1 MLAVVSLAAIS
12 RFCRA
17 VASAAPSFSAVARGT
32 PSIGA
37 IVTLALSR
45 NVSIGEPGGGTSPAK
60 GCGSGW
66 QADRARI
73 AAASDRGATGLL
85 REGYRREAAPVSAFA
100 VQTGAPVAEEPV
112 LFSDRIMICDLD
124 LDDARTG
131 ETVREVARKVEQKM
145 ALAARQGEPATAARV
160 VGEERLAELRPYLV

>member
-17 VASAAPSFSAVARGT
+17 VARAAPSFSAVARGM

-66 QADRARI
+66 QAASARI

-85 REGYRREAAPVSAFA
+85 REGYRREATPVSVFA
-100 VQTGAPVAEEPV
+100 AQRGPPIAEEPV
-112 LFSDRIMICDLD
+112 LFGDRIMICGLD

-131 ETVREVARKVEQKM
+131 ETVCEVARQVEEKM
-145 ALAARQGEPATAARV
+145 ALAPRRDEPAAVAGV
-160 VGEERLAELRPYLV
+160 VGEERLAEL

>member
-73 AAASDRGATGLL
+73 AAVSDRGATGLL
-85 REGYRREAAPVSAFA
+85 REDYRREAAPVSAFA
-100 VQTGAPVAEEPV
+100 AQTGPPKAEEPI

-131 ETVREVARKVEQKM
+131 DTLCEVARQVEEKM
-145 ALAARQGEPATAARV
+145 ALAPRRDEPATVIGV
-160 VGEERLAELRPYLV
+160 VGEKRLPKLRP

>member
-12 RFCRA
+12 RFCKA

-73 AAASDRGATGLL
+73 AAVSDRGATGLL
-85 REGYRREAAPVSAFA
+85 REDYRREAAPVSAFA
-100 VQTGAPVAEEPV
+100 VQTRAPIAEEPV
-112 LFSDRIMICDLD
+112 LFGDRIMICDLD
-124 LDDARTG
+124 PDDARMG
-131 ETVREVARKVEQKM
+131 ETVCEVGRQVEEKM
-145 ALAARQGEPATAARV
+145 ALAARRDEPAAVARV
-160 VGEERLAELRPYLV
+160 LGDERVAELRPYL